1 MTVSI
6 NGTSGLVFNDASTQ
20 NTAATGFGFKNRI
33 INGAMMIDQR
43 NAGASVTVSDAYTLD
58 RWSVYEN
65 TTGTFTV
72 QQSTV
77 TPSGFRNS
85 LLVTVTGTA
94 SSLGTNIAL
103 IRQYV
108 EGFNCSDLMWGTANA
123 QSVTLSFWVRSS
135 VTGTFTGV
143 IQNANNDRAYAF
155 SYTISASN
163 TWEQKTVSLA
173 GDTTGTWVTNNGRG
187 IELDFSLASA
197 TGLTADTWQA
207 NGTGGNYYYAAT
219 GQTNLMATSGATFY
233 ITGVQLEKGATATSF
248 DYRSYGVEE
257 LLCFRYTQVLSGTA
271 NSRLFI
277 SGNTTGAFCFPTTT
291 LKARMRTTP
300 SITTSAMANFTF
312 ESLSSSGQTPTSI
325 SYNSGVNDTLTV
337 QVQTGSSISGPG
349 GNLQCA
355 NTSAQVIISAE
366 L

>member
-1 MTVSI
+1 MPLTTVDQ
-6 NGTSGLVFNDASTQ
+6 GLLSTNAQ
-20 NTAATGFGFKNRI
+20 YTGFKNRL
-33 INGAMMIDQR
+33 INGGMVIDQR
-43 NAGASVTVSDAYTLD
+43 NNGVGVTITDTSNLTYTLD
-58 RWSVYEN
+58 RWAAFGSDASK
-65 TTGTFTV
+65 FSV
-72 QQSTV
+72 QQNAGSV
-77 TPSGFRNS
+77 TPPSGFTSYLGVTSLAATSLVSNS
-85 LLVTVTGTA
+85 
-94 SSLGTNIAL
+94 
-103 IRQYV
+103 QYTISQSI
-108 EGFNCSDLMWGTANA
+108 EGFNVNDLGWGTANA
-123 QSVTLSFWVRSS
+123 QTVTLSFWVRSS
-135 VTGTFTGV
+135 LTGTFGGV
-143 IQNANNDRAYAF
+143 FVNSALARGYGF
-155 SYTISASN
+155 TYTISVAN
-163 TWEQKTVSLA
+163 TWEQKFITVP
-173 GDTTGTWVTNNGRG
+173 GDTTGTWLTNNGTG
-187 IELDFSLASA
+187 IRIYWGLGVGSSFGATAGTWSAGSFRSA
-197 TGLTADTWQA
+197 TG
-207 NGTGGNYYYAAT
+207 
-219 GQTNLMATSGATFY
+219 ATSVVGTNGATWY
-233 ITGVQLEKGATATSF
+233 VTGVQLEKGATATSF